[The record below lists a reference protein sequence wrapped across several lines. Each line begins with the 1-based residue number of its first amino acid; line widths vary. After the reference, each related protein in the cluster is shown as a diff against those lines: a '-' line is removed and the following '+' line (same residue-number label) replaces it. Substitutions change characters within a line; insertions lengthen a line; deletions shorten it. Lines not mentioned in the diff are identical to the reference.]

1 MRKRNILLCL
11 LMILCL
17 VCFDAEAKKKRKSS
31 GQRTKRYTGPHPVVL
46 WSKTVAESSDQEQ
59 RKVAAFKLS
68 QYSQTIYQE
77 SIVNVLIKCMKDPDH
92 QIKVLCAKAMQRAGN
107 AGQADWVRKAM
118 METYNS
124 DPTLRNTLVR
134 AFTIRKDNKDSVHD
148 TFLKTLKNT
157 DDDEERLVLLG
168 YFEEVGT
175 GNQKFADALV
185 DLYKKT
191 GNPKV
196 QRAVVEALATRAQ
209 GQDAVADLMATC
221 AVSKDTPLALN
232 CLSGLQ
238 SQARKDPRVWPAVQK
253 TVESSDPDVLM
264 ATLDVINAMPESPK
278 KEISTRLVEILEDF
292 EDSEIQ
298 EKAVLALGVAG
309 DHSEPVVKALQ
320 KTLDDN
326 SMDEGVR
333 IAAALV
339 MGKQAESF
347 PEPPKTSLTQCVAT
361 TKSANLKTACQLGLQ
376 ELAARQAIAE
386 KNQPAATA
394 AKVETNRETSA
405 KTEDSEEE

>member
-1 MRKRNILLCL
+1 MMVLCV
-11 LMILCL
+11 
-17 VCFDAEAKKKRKSS
+17 VCFQDAEAKKRRRS
-31 GQRTKRYTGPHPVVL
+31 GGRKRYTGPPPTHPVVL
-46 WSKTVAESSDQEQ
+46 WSKTLAESTDQEQ

-77 SIVNVLIKCMKDPDH
+77 SIVNNLIKCMKDTDT

-118 METYNS
+118 LETYNA
-124 DPTLRNTLVR
+124 DPTLHNTLVR
-134 AFTIRKDNKDSVHD
+134 AFTVRKDNKDSVHD
-148 TFLKTLKNT
+148 TFLKALKNT
-157 DDDEERLVLLG
+157 EDEEERLALLG
-168 YFEEVGT
+168 YFEEVGI
-175 GNQKFADALV
+175 GNQKFVDTLV
-185 DLYKKT
+185 EVYQKT
-191 GNPKV
+191 GSSKL
-196 QRAVVEALATRAQ
+196 QRAVVEALANRAQ
-209 GQDAVADLMATC
+209 GQDAVASLMATC

-238 SQARKDPRVWPAVQK
+238 SQARKDPRVWPAVTK

-278 KEISTRLVEILEDF
+278 KDISSRLVDIVGDF

-298 EKAVLALGVAG
+298 EKAILALGVCG

-326 SMDEGVR
+326 GMDEGVR

-347 PEPPKTSLTQCVAT
+347 PELPKTSLTQCVAS
-361 TKSANLKTACQLGLQ
+361 TKSQNLKTACQLGLQ
-376 ELAARQAIAE
+376 ELATRQAIAE
-386 KNQPAATA
+386 KNQPSATA
-394 AKVETNRETSA
+394 AKTETERETTA
-405 KTEDSEEE
+405 ANTENKEEE